1 MSAQP
6 DPRSTRA
13 AEYRKFYKTARWE
26 RLRRTQLG
34 ANPLCRYCYERED
47 IVEAT
52 VVDHIKK
59 HDGDTTLF
67 WDPCNLQS
75 LCKPCHDRQHKH
87 NNMSQWASTKVDPV
101 SYAAV
106 LWPRHGLERLK

>member
-75 LCKPCHDRQHKH
+75 LCKPCHDGFKQRLDRGSKAVAYGGDGYPIDDA
-87 NNMSQWASTKVDPV
+87 SQ
-101 SYAAV
+101 
-106 LWPRHGLERLK
+106 